1 MYIAENSKYRSLE
14 RWHYIERPFK
24 VKKKIRIDN
33 IVSMIQN

>member
-24 VKKKIRIDN
+24 VKKIRIDN